1 MKRWLFFFILCIV
14 LFFSIPA
21 LFVLLF
27 QLQEEKQSAQE
38 ALKREE
44 TEIIRSDE
52 PMVISVFRT
61 KTEEVEEVELEDYV
75 VGVVASE
82 MPAEFEIEALKA
94 QALTARTYAV
104 KQLVT
109 PTDIDL
115 PEGAFV
121 TDTEMHQVYR
131 SEEEL
136 KELWGDDYE
145 WKINRVKEAVEA
157 TKGQVLTYEG
167 ELITAAFFST
177 SNGYTENAEDYWENP
192 VPYLQSVASPWDMDS
207 PRYYNAIKIPIT
219 VVEEKLG
226 TTITSSSVGQIISRT
241 AGGRVKEVTIGTNT
255 FTGREVRE
263 KLGLDSSDFEMER
276 AGDEIIFHTKGW
288 GHGVGMS
295 QYGALGMAEEGK
307 EYTEIVKHYF
317 QGVEIITL

>member
-1 MKRWLFFFILCIV
+1 MIV
-14 LFFSIPA
+14 FFSIPVF
-21 LFVLLF
+21 LVLLF
-27 QLQEEKQSAQE
+27 QEEHQQNTSETKDRE
-38 ALKREE
+38 A

-61 KTEEVEEVELEDYV
+61 EMEKVEEVELEDYV

-104 KQLVT
+104 KQFT
-109 PTDIDL
+109 EPTDIDL

-121 TDTEMHQVYR
+121 TDSETHQVYH

-136 KELWGDDYE
+136 KELWGEDYQ

-192 VPYLQSVASPWDMDS
+192 VPYLQSVESPWDTDS
-207 PRYYNAIKIPIT
+207 PRYHNSKKIPIAT
-219 VVEEKLG
+219 VEERLG
-226 TTITSSSVGQIISRT
+226 TKIASTSVGEIISRT
-241 AGGRVKEVTIGTNT
+241 NSGRVKEVTIGNDT

-263 KLGLDSSDFEMER
+263 KLKLDSSDFEMER
-276 AGDEIIFHTKGW
+276 AGNDIIFHTKGW

-307 EYTEIVKHYF
+307 QYTDIVKHYF
-317 QGVEIITL
+317 KGVEIVTL